1 MNDLTIDDV
10 CILLNL
16 AMRIDTGL
24 VPLNRVLNEISRN
37 VEYWVEVLEFF
48 ENFNDLTRDVFNK
61 IYLECKY
68 IRS

>member
-48 ENFNDLTRDVFNK
+48 ENFNDLTRDVFNR
-61 IYLECKY
+61 IHLECKY

>member
-37 VEYWVEVLEFF
+37 VECWVEVLEFF
-48 ENFNDLTRDVFNK
+48 ENFNDLTRDVFSR
-61 IYLECKY
+61 IHLECKY